1 MTSQNNNISWS
12 LIATLT
18 LFLILF
24 RNYLTKVSQKYQPSE
39 PNPAISWMKRE
50 TKNTTEFT
58 GNFEVKLEHCG
69 CIKKLK
75 NATKNYKDLDYNQ
88 TTCNNIAY
96 QRGPHQNVVAFSY
109 FGDIN
114 SNKRWVLVKVLG
126 LSLRKIISILVKQ
139 RVISKVLRATS
150 N

>member
-1 MTSQNNNISWS
+1 MTSQNNYISWL

-24 RNYLTKVSQKYQPSE
+24 RNFLTKVSQEYQPSE
-39 PNPAISWMKRE
+39 PNPAISWMKLE
-50 TKNTTEFT
+50 AKNTTEFT
-58 GNFEVKLEHCG
+58 GDFEVKLEHCG

-75 NATKNYKDLDYNQ
+75 NATKNYKELEYNQ
-88 TTCNNIAY
+88 TTCNNVAY

-114 SNKRWVLVKVLG
+114 SNKRWVY
-126 LSLRKIISILVKQ
+126 I
-139 RVISKVLRATS
+139 
-150 N
+150 

>member
-1 MTSQNNNISWS
+1 MTSQNNYISWL

-18 LFLILF
+18 LLLILF
-24 RNYLTKVSQKYQPSE
+24 RNFLTKVSQEYQPSD
-39 PNPAISWMKRE
+39 PNPAISWMKLE
-50 TKNTTEFT
+50 AQNNTEFT
-58 GNFEVKLEHCG
+58 GDFEVKLEHCG

-75 NATKNYKDLDYNQ
+75 NATKNYKELKYNQ

-114 SNKRWVLVKVLG
+114 SNKRWVYKKG
-126 LSLRKIISILVKQ
+126 LSYFIISICLCFFREIIFGV
-139 RVISKVLRATS
+139 R
-150 N
+150 